1 MKLSGILIW
10 LQEQKGVN
18 TPLNTANLLKPAP
31 EDAGPSAQEARAC
44 LPRLAHSYSSL
55 GSLNAASSGKRPLI
69 SEVTLGTLVL
79 LFHNILYFSSLFF
92 TTIMIVCVIIC
103 SVSLLLHPHTC
114 PALNRSFLSN
124 SGSHSHSTVQ
134 RQAPA

>member
-10 LQEQKGVN
+10 LQEQKEVN
-18 TPLNTANLLKPAP
+18 TPLNAANLLKPAP

-55 GSLNAASSGKRPLI
+55 GSLNAASSGKPPLV
-69 SEVTLGTLVL
+69 SEATLGTLVL
-79 LFHNILYFSSLFF
+79 LFHNILYFPSSLF
-92 TTIMIVCVIIC
+92 TTITIVCVIIC
-103 SVSLLLHPHTC
+103 SVSLLLHPHAC
-114 PALNRSFLSN
+114 PVLNRSFLSD

>member
-10 LQEQKGVN
+10 LLVQKGVN

-31 EDAGPSAQEARAC
+31 EDVGPSAPEARAF

-55 GSLNAASSGKRPLI
+55 GSLNAASSGKPPLI

-79 LFHNILYFSSLFF
+79 LFHNVLYFSSLLF
-92 TTIMIVCVIIC
+92 TTITIVCVIIC
-103 SVSLLLHPHTC
+103 SVSLLLQPHT
-114 PALNRSFLSN
+114 
-124 SGSHSHSTVQ
+124 
-134 RQAPA
+134 